1 MRVVCNPYNS
11 VFSQVGAHSTVRYG
25 GLLIRRAIKF
35 SKILRYEQR
44 IPEQLAIKFSSQELC
59 PLGSGPLCT
68 CLKTTRPIDSGIQLL
83 KNNL

>member
-25 GLLIRRAIKF
+25 GLLMF

-68 CLKTTRPIDSGIQLL
+68 CIKTTRPIDSGIQLL